1 MNYLPMMRALLLS
14 VALIV
19 PALHGMLEVT
29 TSSEEVSAQLR
40 SRGYTPL
47 HRAAYFGR
55 VDIIEDLIAAAGRET
70 NTLVQA
76 KNYSGSTPLHVA
88 AEQGHVRVVKAL
100 IDHHPSLVNI
110 QDNDGCTPLHY
121 AAANGHTGVLLCL
134 IVHGANKYLANKR
147 GLLPFHRAT
156 QHGHLGAMKI
166 LLPSKYKYRE
176 QKYFDFW
183 SRAMTCSVE
192 GGKIEALAVVM
203 NMRPEKGTGGVTP
216 LMLAAS
222 YGKVPLMHWCLEQE
236 GVLIDEVDRDG
247 KCALHYAARHGQA
260 GAVRFLLERD
270 PELVKKRDNH
280 GDTPLHEAAEGG
292 HREVI
297 ELLLQYNAEINAHG
311 ARGWTP
317 LQRAAFT
324 GHTQALQELIN
335 RGASLTITDKCKC
348 TALHLAA
355 VRGQKDCVELLLA
368 ANADIEAKDSLQR
381 TPLLCAALGGHLEII
396 KRLLRL
402 GADIKQQTNDG
413 NALMMAVVRNH
424 VEVMQYLIDNT
435 AVELTSCNTYF
446 SGAVPV
452 LFAAAKF
459 GNCEASRFLIKK
471 GAALD
476 VQLTDGRTVLHC
488 AAQKCAD
495 GLEYHGVVRLLVRAA
510 ADMLRTNNAGVT
522 PLDILKLSER
532 FPTAKDYFQNRRSYL
547 SGRLRPEDNLD
558 SVFSVAVDLL
568 DIPVLEALRDQL
580 GERLSRNLSKA
591 KNLLMVAIA
600 MHDFE
605 GIDWLLDQGICD
617 MTHKVGDEYDALGLA
632 LERTSS
638 RNNITR
644 LSLVNKLLRAGAVVA
659 EGHLIDEAKRSD
671 DGEVLMKLLLTYR
684 YSQQPVQER
693 LCLFK

>member
-1 MNYLPMMRALLLS
+1 
-14 VALIV
+14 
-19 PALHGMLEVT
+19 
-29 TSSEEVSAQLR
+29 
-40 SRGYTPL
+40 
-47 HRAAYFGR
+47 
-55 VDIIEDLIAAAGRET
+55 
-70 NTLVQA
+70 
-76 KNYSGSTPLHVA
+76 
-88 AEQGHVRVVKAL
+88 
-100 IDHHPSLVNI
+100 
-110 QDNDGCTPLHY
+110 
-121 AAANGHTGVLLCL
+121 
-134 IVHGANKYLANKR
+134 
-147 GLLPFHRAT
+147 
-156 QHGHLGAMKI
+156 
-166 LLPSKYKYRE
+166 
-176 QKYFDFW
+176 
-183 SRAMTCSVE
+183 MTCSVE

-452 LFAAAKF
+452 FFAAAKF